1 MTSLRVLHL
10 IPSLGGGGAERQIT
24 YLARGLAQSGVD
36 VHVAFLRE
44 GSNFDRLAAS
54 GATLHCIASRGNYDA
69 LLVARIARLI
79 RSVKPHL
86 VQTWLTQ
93 MDVLGG
99 AAATLTRTPWLL
111 SERSSPPAYPRT
123 FKHRLRERIGAF
135 AAGVVANSPPGLEV
149 WKHARGAKFVV
160 PNAVAF
166 DEIAAAARDE
176 SLVPPDAQVVLFAGR
191 LDREKNIPTLVA
203 ALAQVTEARNAVAI
217 LCGEGPQEN
226 ETRALIAGRERILL
240 HGFTP
245 RLWNLMKRADAL
257 VAVSIFEGNPN
268 VVIEA
273 AAAGLPAV
281 LSDIPAHRAFLGDDA
296 ALCVPTAD
304 ANAIAGAI
312 LRTLDDRPAA
322 LARAANARRAVE
334 RWSIEHAAAA
344 YVRVYRQIVGQEG
357 MRCAA

>member
-1 MTSLRVLHL
+1 MTALRVLHL

-24 YLARGLAQSGVD
+24 YLARGLAEIGVD
-36 VHVAFLRE
+36 VHVGFLRE

-54 GATLHCIASRGNYDA
+54 GATMHRIASRGNYDA
-69 LLVARIARLI
+69 LLVARVMRLI
-79 RSVKPHL
+79 RNVKPQL

-111 SERSSPPAYPRT
+111 SERSSPPAYPRPL
-123 FKHRLRERIGAF
+123 KHRVRERIGAF
-135 AAGVVANSPPGLEV
+135 AHGIVANSPPGLDV
-149 WKHARGAKFVV
+149 WTRARGAKFIV
-160 PNAVAF
+160 PNAIAF
-166 DEIAAAARDE
+166 DEIAAAACDE
-176 SLVPPDAQVVLFAGR
+176 SLAPPDAQVVLFAGR
-191 LDREKNIPTLVA
+191 LDREKNIPTLIA

-217 LCGEGPQEN
+217 LCGEGPQES
-226 ETRALIAGRERILL
+226 ETRALIAGRERIRM

-281 LSDIPAHRAFLGDDA
+281 VSDIPAHRAFLGDDA
-296 ALCVPTAD
+296 TLFVPPGD
-304 ANAIAGAI
+304 SNAIAGAI
-312 LRTLDDRPAA
+312 LRTLDDRAAA

-334 RWSIEHAAAA
+334 RWSIEHAAAEYA
-344 YVRVYRQIVGQEG
+344 RVYRQILGQEG
-357 MRCAA
+357 IRCAA